1 MIQIAP
7 SILSADFSKISD
19 AVKIAEESGADVIHV
34 DVMDGHFVPNLT
46 FGPQLVASLREKT
59 SLPLDVHL
67 MVDNPR
73 SFIPL
78 FAKAGADWISV
89 HVEASVHLHKDIT
102 LIKEYDKKAGLALNP
117 ATPLPL
123 MNEILEELDFVL
135 LMTVNP
141 GWGGQEFIQSC
152 HSKISRLRSWI
163 REQKLE
169 IPIQIDGGVSL
180 SNMEELIKD
189 GADILVVGSAV
200 FGEKNPREVITKM
213 KKLAEKTGQP

>member
-19 AVKIAEESGADVIHV
+19 AVKIAEESGADLIHI

-46 FGPQLVASLREKT
+46 FGPQLVASLRKKT

-78 FAKAGADWISV
+78 FAKAGADWISI

-152 HSKISRLRSWI
+152 HSKISQLRSWI

-200 FGEKNPREVITKM
+200 FGEKNPREAITKM

>member
-7 SILSADFSKISD
+7 SILSADFSKISE
-19 AVKIAEESGADVIHV
+19 AVKIAEESGADAIHV

-46 FGPQLVASLREKT
+46 FGPQMVASLREKT
-59 SLPLDVHL
+59 ALPLDVHL

-78 FAKAGADWISV
+78 FAKAGADWISI
-89 HVEASVHLHKDIT
+89 HVEATVHLHKDIT

-117 ATPLPL
+117 ATPLLL
-123 MNEILEELDFVL
+123 MNEILEELDFIL

-141 GWGGQEFIQSC
+141 GWGGQEFIPSC
-152 HSKISRLRSWI
+152 HSKISQLRSWI
-163 REQKLE
+163 RERNLE
-169 IPIQIDGGVSL
+169 IPIEIDGGVSL

-189 GADILVVGSAV
+189 GADILVAGSAV
-200 FGEKNPREVITKM
+200 FGEKNPKEAITKM
-213 KKLAEKTGQP
+213 KKLAEKAGQP

>member
-19 AVKIAEESGADVIHV
+19 AVKIAEDSGADVVHV

-46 FGPQLVASLREKT
+46 FGPQLVSSLREKT

-67 MVDNPR
+67 MVDSPR
-73 SFIPL
+73 LFIPL
-78 FAKAGADWISV
+78 FAQAGADWISI

-102 LIKEYDKKAGLALNP
+102 LIKEHGKKAGLALNP

-123 MNEILEELDFVL
+123 MDEILEELNFVL

-141 GWGGQEFIQSC
+141 GWGGQAFIPSC
-152 HSKISRLRSWI
+152 HSKISQLRKRI

-169 IPIQIDGGVSL
+169 IPIQIDGGVTL
-180 SNMEELIKD
+180 ANMEELIQD
-189 GADILVVGSAV
+189 GADILVAGSAV
-200 FGEKNPREVITKM
+200 FGEKNPRDAITKM
-213 KKLAEKTGQP
+213 KKLAEKTEQL

>member
-78 FAKAGADWISV
+78 FAKAGADWISI

-123 MNEILEELDFVL
+123 MNEILEELDFIL

-152 HSKISRLRSWI
+152 HSKISQLRSWI

-200 FGEKNPREVITKM
+200 FGEKNPREAITKM